1 MRLANDVILL
11 QIPLGDK
18 TGSNRLLG
26 WGKHRNKTGG
36 SGGMRVAFL
45 FTEFTQLFIL
55 LFLEGRA
62 TGFAIQIIFEMK
74 TLELRSWIKLKDK
87 TLAAFLLLIF
97 EKA

>member
-1 MRLANDVILL
+1 MTSYSFKFPWGIKQVQTGCLVGENIGT
-11 QIPLGDK
+11 IPAAV
-18 TGSNRLLG
+18 
-26 WGKHRNKTGG
+26 
-36 SGGMRVAFL
+36 GGMRVAFL